1 MLFKLMPQKKKKKK
15 RERERKMKEPDSISM
30 IMTASM
36 NHPLSSKHHVINH
49 DSMDINF

>member
-1 MLFKLMPQKKKKKK
+1 MLFKLMPQKKKRE

-36 NHPLSSKHHVINH
+36 NRPLSSKHHVINH
-49 DSMDINF
+49 DSMDTNF